1 MANTAHNASMDGA
14 LRLSVCN
21 RSNASKGLI
30 GMTTRQWMMAL
41 WTVTLLLPWALPLQA
56 SEPYRLGAGD
66 RVRITVYGEQEQ
78 GTVVEVAADGTVVVP
93 LLGQVDIHGLTP
105 PAAGKLIAK
114 RLENGGYLK
123 SAQVNLLIEEYRSQT
138 TAVLG
143 HVSRP
148 GRLALEGSTTL
159 TEALAM
165 VGGVSPEGGERVV
178 LTRDAGDG
186 RQRRLEFNLDRM
198 LDSDAG
204 NQSPVTMRKGD
215 TLYVPRA
222 ETFYVYGQ
230 VKKPGTYPLHG
241 RLNVMQALSVG
252 GGLSSRASSDGLV
265 VYRQE
270 SNGATTTLEVE
281 LTDPLQDGD
290 VLFVKESLF

>member
-1 MANTAHNASMDGA
+1 
-14 LRLSVCN
+14 
-21 RSNASKGLI
+21 
-30 GMTTRQWMMAL
+30 MTTRQWMMAL
-41 WTVTLLLPWALPLQA
+41 WVVILQLLWTVPLQA
-56 SEPYRLGAGD
+56 DEPYRLGAGD

-78 GTVVEVAADGTVVVP
+78 GTVVEVASDGTVVVP
-93 LLGQVDIHGLTP
+93 LLGRVDIHGLTP

-123 SAQVNLLIEEYRSQT
+123 TAQVNLLIEEYRSQT
-138 TAVLG
+138 IAVLG

-148 GRLALEGSTTL
+148 GRLALEGPTTL
-159 TEALAM
+159 TEALAL

-178 LTRDAGDG
+178 LIRNGGDG
-186 RQRRLEFNLDRM
+186 GQRRREFNLDRM
-198 LDSDAG
+198 LDNDAED
-204 NQSPVTMRKGD
+204 QPPVTMRKGD

-252 GGLSSRASSDGLV
+252 GGLNSRANSDGLV
-265 VYRQE
+265 VYRQQQD
-270 SNGATTTLEVE
+270 GTTTTLDVE